1 MSFVLS
7 SSDLLLT
14 EVGDRQ
20 LESQPSL
27 EMVSPTSLRQSK
39 NHAKNTKSWS
49 TFITFNTA
57 LICSPREYLPELQ
70 KMMVERVCH
79 PLVPRAFI
87 TNDLV

>member
-1 MSFVLS
+1 MGFVLS

-27 EMVSPTSLRQSK
+27 EMVSPTSLKQSR
-39 NHAKNTKSWS
+39 NRAKNMKSWS

-57 LICSPREYLPELQ
+57 LICPPREYLPELQ
-70 KMMVERVCH
+70 KLMAERVCH